1 MTDPTDAPTPRRPII
16 VTVAIVLI
24 YLTALSSVATGIIV
38 LLSRYQVPD
47 DDVLSVSLVGAA
59 TILLGLLTIALAS
72 GLSRGSRF
80 ARLLVTIYLV
90 IDVVLHVL
98 AIATSEAW
106 DWSPLV
112 QAILNSAIVVVLWA
126 PPGSRWFTATQPVVV
141 TA

>member
-1 MTDPTDAPTPRRPII
+1 MTDPADAPTPRRPIV

-24 YLTALSSVATGIIV
+24 YLTALSSVATGIVV
-38 LLSRYQVPD
+38 LLSRYEVPAD
-47 DDVLSVSLVGAA
+47 SVLTVSLVGAA

-80 ARLLVTIYLV
+80 ARLLVTIYLA
-90 IDVVLHVL
+90 IDVALHVL
-98 AIATSEAW
+98 AIATSDAW

-112 QAILNSAIVVVLWA
+112 QAVINVAIVLALWA
-126 PPGSRWFTATQPVVV
+126 PPGSRWFTVRREVAV